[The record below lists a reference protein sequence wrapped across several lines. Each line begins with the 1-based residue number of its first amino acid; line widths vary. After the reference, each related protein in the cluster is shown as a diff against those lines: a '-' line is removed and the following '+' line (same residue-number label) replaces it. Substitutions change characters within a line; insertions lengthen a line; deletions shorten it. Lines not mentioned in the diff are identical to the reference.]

1 MNLLDYAI
9 VALYL
14 GLMIWLGMRF
24 KQNQA
29 STDYFLGGRQFGW
42 FALCMSTMATQLS
55 AISFVSAPAF
65 VGLRKGGGMQWLTFE
80 FGVPLAMI
88 VIMVLLGPMLYRSGV
103 VSVYAFLE
111 NRFGRTSRTLLSCLF
126 VLSRGLSTGVSIYT
140 IGLILSSILDVP
152 FWQTMLVLGAVTII
166 YSLEGGMKAIVYSEV
181 AQMIIKV
188 VGILVIVAAALHHIG
203 GWEQFITHVD
213 RSRLR
218 VVDFSNFGFDGREY
232 GFWPMLI
239 GGVFLYASYY
249 GTDQTQAQRILSA
262 RNELTVRRLLLFNG
276 LFRFPV
282 TLSYCLGGLVLGT
295 FALTNAEFG
304 AKIPANKPDLLVPVF
319 ISGCLPHGVI
329 GLIVVAL
336 IAAWMS
342 NYSSALNS
350 LTAVTMED
358 FIGRKFVIPKER
370 YVTYSKL
377 VALGWGGFTMFFGFF
392 TGKIAATAI
401 EAINK
406 IGSVFYGPILG
417 MFLLAA
423 LGRWVKPTAAN
434 IGVVAGVAV
443 NLVLWLFFK
452 NIFWF
457 WWNAIGGVTTL
468 VVGIGLSGLFS
479 APSSAE
485 RAAIPGGDI
494 GPRAIPIKEI
504 AILLCFFIAIL
515 SFCILLP
522 RIF

>member
-1 MNLLDYAI
+1 MNYVDYAI
-9 VALYL
+9 VLVYL
-14 GLMIWLGMRF
+14 AVMVWLGFRF
-24 KQNQA
+24 KK
-29 STDYFLGGRQFGW
+29 SKESKDYFLGGRKFGW

-55 AISFVSAPAF
+55 AVSFVSAPAF
-65 VGLRKGGGMQWLTFE
+65 VGLRPGGGMQWLTFE

-88 VIMVLLGPMLYRSGV
+88 FIISVIAPALYRSGV
-103 VSVYAFLE
+103 VSAYEFLE
-111 NRFGRTSRTLLSCLF
+111 RRFNTTSRLLISAVFL
-126 VLSRGLSTGVSIYT
+126 VSRCFATGVTIYAV
-140 IGLILSSILDVP
+140 GLILSSIIGLP
-152 FWQTMLVLGAVTII
+152 FWQTMLILGVITIV

-181 AQMIIKV
+181 AQMIIKFL
-188 VGILVIVAAALHHIG
+188 GIITIMITGLYYIG
-203 GWEQFITHVD
+203 GWDVFIQNVD
-213 RSRLR
+213 KSRLN
-218 VVDFSNFGFDGREY
+218 VVDFSNFGFDGKEY

-304 AKIPANKPDLLVPVF
+304 AKIPAHKPDLLVPVF
-319 ISGCLPHGVI
+319 ISGYLPHGVI

-358 FIGRKFVIPKER
+358 FIGRKFTIPKEK

-377 VALGWGGFTMFFGFF
+377 IALGWGGFTMFFGFF

-401 EAINK
+401 E
-406 IGSVFYGPILG
+406 
-417 MFLLAA
+417 
-423 LGRWVKPTAAN
+423 
-434 IGVVAGVAV
+434 
-443 NLVLWLFFK
+443 
-452 NIFWF
+452 
-457 WWNAIGGVTTL
+457 
-468 VVGIGLSGLFS
+468 
-479 APSSAE
+479 
-485 RAAIPGGDI
+485 
-494 GPRAIPIKEI
+494 
-504 AILLCFFIAIL
+504 
-515 SFCILLP
+515 
-522 RIF
+522 

>member
-1 MNLLDYAI
+1 MNTVDYAI
-9 VALYL
+9 VVLYL
-14 GLMIWLGMRF
+14 GLMVWLGMRF
-24 KQNQA
+24 KKNEA

-88 VIMVLLGPMLYRSGV
+88 VVMVLLGPMLYRSGV

-111 NRFGRTSRTLLSCLF
+111 QRFGLTSRLLLGCLF
-126 VLSRGLSTGVSIYT
+126 VLSRGLGAGVQLYA
-140 IGLILSSILDVP
+140 IGLVLSSILGFP
-152 FWQTMLVLGAVTII
+152 FWQTMTVLGVVTIV

-188 VGILVIVAAALHHIG
+188 LGILVIMFAALHYLG
-203 GWEQFITHVD
+203 GWDEFVAHVD

-218 VVDFSNFGFDGREY
+218 VVDFSKTGFDGREY

-262 RNELTVRRLLLFNG
+262 RNDLTVKRLLLFNG
-276 LFRFPV
+276 LFRFPI
-282 TLSYCLGGLVLGT
+282 TLSYCMGGLILGT
-295 FALTNAEFG
+295 FAMTNAEFG
-304 AKIPANKPDLLVPVF
+304 AKIPAEKPDLMIPVF
-319 ISGCLPHGVI
+319 ISEYLPHGVI

-342 NYSSALNS
+342 AYSSALNS

-358 FIGRKFVIPKER
+358 FVGRRIKIPPEK

-377 VALGWGGFTMFFGFF
+377 IALGWGAFTLFFGFF

-406 IGSVFYGPILG
+406 IGSIFYGPILG

-423 LGRWVKPTAAN
+423 LGRSIKPIGAN
-434 IGVVAGVAV
+434 VGVVVGVLV
-443 NLVLWLFFK
+443 NVTLWLFFK
-452 NIFWF
+452 NVFWF
-457 WWNAIGGVTTL
+457 WWNAIGGITTL
-468 VVGIGLSGLFS
+468 LVGILVSMIAHTAEASRIPASASG
-479 APSSAE
+479 APRS
-485 RAAIPGGDI
+485 IP
-494 GPRAIPIKEI
+494 RREI
-504 AILLCFFIAIL
+504 AILASYFVAIVTFSL
-515 SFCILLP
+515 LLP